1 MNDIEVKVTQTA
13 GVIESNFEE
22 IKEAL
27 GLQMTAYLELEVT
40 EDNINERK
48 ADLATLRKICK
59 AVDERKKEVKK
70 GFMKPYEDF
79 EKEVKDVLAVI
90 NEPINM
96 IDTELKGF

>member
-40 EDNINERK
+40 KDNINERK
-48 ADLATLRKICK
+48 ADLATLRKIYK

-79 EKEVKDVLAVI
+79 E
-90 NEPINM
+90 N
-96 IDTELKGF
+96 